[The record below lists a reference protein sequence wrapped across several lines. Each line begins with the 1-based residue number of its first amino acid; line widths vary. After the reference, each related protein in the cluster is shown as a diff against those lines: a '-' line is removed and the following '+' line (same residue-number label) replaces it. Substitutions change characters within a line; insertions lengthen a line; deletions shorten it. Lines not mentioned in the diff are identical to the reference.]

1 MRTKQRAMMGD
12 AVEAQRAARIEARRR
27 RLAARESRAEW
38 ASDGFACVE
47 SGGDAHQDA
56 GPETSDLS
64 IASSALPPKLAQY
77 TAARPLT
84 PVSEHSIQIDARAEQ
99 GLSERA
105 SPAPAKKPLRAMNR
119 DDHRDMFGMRASV
132 AEGLVDAAPSRPSRA
147 RFAHASVVDTAGTL
161 DLDFASVERA
171 SARIQRSADAASK
184 LPPAAL
190 TAEREAAIAHK
201 AAVLSADQANRPA
214 RPGAAAVL
222 QGRAARAAGK
232 AGLDE
237 EEARA
242 LDRLMLGPR
251 EEADGI
257 TRSAAA
263 AAIRTMAGGEC
274 GNADNAS
281 GSKDGCAGQEKE
293 LQLVAANSKAMD
305 RLARQNDELRKL
317 AEAQVPSP
325 MPSTPRP
332 APEASLAWEVSGAGR
347 GVDASAL
354 LSR

>member
-1 MRTKQRAMMGD
+1 MGD

-38 ASDGFACVE
+38 ASDAVACVE
-47 SGGDAHQDA
+47 SGGGAHQDA

-64 IASSALPPKLAQY
+64 MRALPPKLSQY

-84 PVSEHSIQIDARAEQ
+84 PVSEHSIQVDARAEQ

-105 SPAPAKKPLRAMNR
+105 SPAPAKQPLRAMNR

-190 TAEREAAIAHK
+190 TAEREAANAHK
-201 AAVLSADQANRPA
+201 AAVLSADQANRPTL
-214 RPGAAAVL
+214 PGAAAVP
-222 QGRAARAAGK
+222 QRRAARAAGK
-232 AGLDE
+232 AGLDQ

-263 AAIRTMAGGEC
+263 AAIRTMAGGER
-274 GNADNAS
+274 GNTDTAS
-281 GSKDGCAGQEKE
+281 GSEDGCGGQDKE
-293 LQLVAANSKAMD
+293 LQFVAANSKAMD
-305 RLARQNDELRKL
+305 RLSRQNDELRKL
-317 AEAQVPSP
+317 AEAQVLV
-325 MPSTPRP
+325 M
-332 APEASLAWEVSGAGR
+332 ACMYVCMYVCMHVCMA
-347 GVDASAL
+347 
-354 LSR
+354 